1 MRSQQQRGSGTP
13 PPPPPSPFSPRVRP
27 ACPLARRYFSP
38 QVRELQKKMEKGI
51 VIALAANKGDRAS
64 RRKVESDAAAMYA
77 PGMARTDSR
86 ISPLFGN
93 LAALP
98 PCLTI
103 VSQTEVLLD
112 DSRGLHRKL
121 QALGLDS
128 TCLEWKSTP
137 HAFAVM
143 PTLLP
148 EARDALRQTADFIA
162 RVRRS

>member
-1 MRSQQQRGSGTP
+1 M
-13 PPPPPSPFSPRVRP
+13 
-27 ACPLARRYFSP
+27 LARP
-38 QVRELQKKMEKGI
+38 LLE
-51 VIALAANKGDRAS
+51 
-64 RRKVESDAAAMYA
+64 DAAAMYA
-77 PGMARTDSR
+77 PGMARTDAH